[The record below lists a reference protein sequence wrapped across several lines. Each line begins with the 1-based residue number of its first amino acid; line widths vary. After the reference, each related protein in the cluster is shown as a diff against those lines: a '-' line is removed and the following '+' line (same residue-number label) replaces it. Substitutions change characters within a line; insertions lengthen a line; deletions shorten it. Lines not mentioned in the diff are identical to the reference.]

1 MNGEELIGRIE
12 GVATKARRLSLVLGL
27 GWVVVSLVGVLLG
40 VVLIDYVLR
49 LPTVPRTML
58 VLAGMFVVGLIVW
71 RKLVRPQKNAADVD
85 VIASRLESIYPVF
98 EGRLRSAVAFARA
111 RVPGSDRMQSQ
122 VIDEAG
128 SIAATVRMD
137 RVLEPAIAMRWMI
150 GAAISM
156 LIVVSGF
163 LSLSDELRGIVLKR
177 LFNPLANAEWP
188 KRVEIAFAG
197 EIPSEWPA
205 GQSLEIPLD
214 VRRGDSSRLSPVLIV
229 VDESGSERREQISRD
244 ADGRFV
250 AKLTPRLRDA
260 ERAGKWQVR
269 VRAGDGETESLRF
282 EVLPRPVLSGT
293 WMEVEPPTYAA
304 SALSNMGRSNAGRVS
319 PMPELIEVVEGS
331 RVRIGLSSNRPIRSD
346 GVSVEARRASGEVA
360 GDITIAMT
368 GEDRAFELSWIA
380 RESVKLR
387 LEATD
392 ERGIRS
398 ASTREIPVSVKTD
411 ALPRIVIENPRDAGD
426 RTADAVVPMSALVE
440 DDFGID
446 WVSLC
451 VVRVGSETAEAVVPL
466 VAGGE
471 RRGDRPNVNWE
482 VLDGDG
488 TVRRFRLRDE
498 LPLREL
504 AAAAGMTSEASGLE
518 PGTILEIW
526 LRGQD
531 NYEIDGVRH
540 PHVESQRVRLR
551 IISQDQLIAR
561 AMDELRAARSAVV
574 QARNA
579 TDRSRSEAGDLAR
592 DLENK
597 QTSDEADRAIAR
609 RLQQQQSGAAS
620 MVRQAADRLEQLAER
635 LAENRPTMEAG
646 GDPLRELADEVS
658 KQLRETAGESM
669 RAAMQA
675 LGRSGESGRSAGDRS
690 AELKTAEERQ
700 QQASDE
706 LSRAIERMEDAG
718 SLEQMLESAQGL
730 LENQR
735 RLSREAD
742 AVMQRNAG
750 RRMQDV
756 SAEDREEL
764 ARIASE
770 QEKAADRT
778 DALAERME
786 QTAEQLSSSDPS
798 TAEAMRQAA
807 RSARSQQTSQQQRS
821 AAGSV
826 GQNRASAA
834 RQSQQQA
841 ELGLQQIVGQLR
853 GAQQRKLEE
862 LKKQI
867 AELREQIERLI
878 KRQAGHNLDNLTIQG
893 PAAARAV
900 GERLLADWLRLSG
913 REGAD
918 AIEGVRP
925 DRLVTQQ
932 AQTERNTRDIGTKAA
947 DIEDG
952 AEPSARL
959 LRAAT
964 LMERALVSL
973 RDMNA
978 AGSPWTAALDAQ
990 SAALVALLEANEIVL
1005 EQERKNDEQLRA
1017 QQTEAIRAAFERIRE
1032 EHVKVMAET
1041 QRIESARDEAG
1052 RLGRADSVRL
1062 GRLPGDQGIV
1072 AEGLRAQ
1079 QQQLEGLQSTIFVWT
1094 NERAIGRTEDA
1105 RQKIAEGTTS
1115 RATQTLQAGVLKDID
1130 AILEGLKIEPREER
1144 FENAAGGGAGEGGAG
1159 QPPMEVPTE
1168 AELRLAKA
1176 LQEGINNETKQLDV
1190 AGAALKRDAESKRV
1204 AEAKVGVDVDANVA
1218 APADADAV
1226 RAAIEG
1232 AVAENKAATAR
1243 LGEEQSSLRGVLNEM
1258 LARASR
1264 GQVTLG
1270 EEPTDV
1276 SGLLQE
1282 DEKSEDDANFEGDL
1296 LGGDAGADQ
1305 QDQLVRRLGEGMT
1318 KSRVRLEVAGD
1329 VGSRTQEI
1337 QEKIVRDLDA
1347 MIEQA
1352 RQQQGGGSSSASASQ
1367 GQGNR
1372 PKPGEGEEQSQAS
1385 GGSSEAG
1392 SASASSASNGSAA
1405 GGNAA
1410 GGRDDGR
1417 SGTSLEETAEEW
1429 GRISPRL
1436 RGPVL
1441 ESRDD
1446 EIVERYR
1453 RLIEDYSRSI
1463 SVESSGGSSTG
1474 GAR

>member
-27 GWVVVSLVGVLLG
+27 GWVVVTLVAVLLG
-40 VVLIDYVLR
+40 VVLIDYALR
-49 LPTVPRTML
+49 LPAVPRTML
-58 VLAGMFVVGLIVW
+58 VLSGLFVVGLIAW
-71 RKLVRPQKNAADVD
+71 RKLVRPQRSAADVD
-85 VIASRLESIYPVF
+85 VIAGRLESIYPAF

-111 RVPGSDRMQSQ
+111 RVPGSDRMQAQ

-128 SIAATVRMD
+128 AIAATVRMD
-137 RVLEPAIAMRWMI
+137 RVLEPAIAMRWI
-150 GAAISM
+150 IAAS
-156 LIVVSGF
+156 LSLLFAFSGF
-163 LSLSDELRGIVLKR
+163 LSLNDELRGIVLKR
-177 LFNPLANAEWP
+177 LFNPLAKAEWP
-188 KRVEIAFAG
+188 NRVEIAFAG
-197 EIPSEWPA
+197 EIPTEWPA

-214 VRRGDSSRLSPVLIV
+214 VRRGDSSRLAPVLIV
-229 VDESGSERREQISRD
+229 VDESGSERREQMSRD
-244 ADGRFV
+244 ASGRFV

-260 ERAGKWQVR
+260 ERAGEWQVR

-282 EVLPRPVLSGT
+282 EVLPRPVLSGA
-293 WMEVEPPTYAA
+293 WIEVDPPAYAKRVLA
-304 SALSNMGRSNAGRVS
+304 DRGAAKAGRVS
-319 PMPELIEVVEGS
+319 PMPESIEVVEGS
-331 RVRIGLSSNRPIRSD
+331 RVRLGLSSNRPIKSG
-346 GVSVEARRASGEVA
+346 GVSVEAIRASGGLAEDVA
-360 GDITIAMT
+360 IAVS
-368 GEDRAFELSWIA
+368 GADRAFEIDWVA
-380 RESVKLR
+380 RESLRIR

-398 ASTREIPVSVKTD
+398 ASAREIPVAVKTD

-426 RTADAVVPMSALVE
+426 RTADAVVPLAALVE
-440 DDFGID
+440 DDFGLD

-451 VVRVGSETAEAVVPL
+451 VTRVGSEGAEAVIPL

-471 RRGDRPNVNWE
+471 RRGDRATVEWN

-488 TVRRFRLRDE
+488 TVRRFRLRDV

-504 AAAAGMTSEASGLE
+504 AAAAGATSEATALE

-540 PHVESQRVRLR
+540 PTVESQRVRLR
-551 IISQDQLIAR
+551 IISQEQLTAR

-592 DLENK
+592 DLAEK

-635 LAENRPTMEAG
+635 LAENRPDVDTA
-646 GDPLRELADEVS
+646 GDPLRELAGEVS
-658 KQLRETAGESM
+658 EQLRETAGESM
-669 RAAMQA
+669 RAATQA
-675 LGRSGESGRSAGDRS
+675 LGRSGESGRSAGDR
-690 AELKTAEERQ
+690 AQELKNAEERQ
-700 QQASDE
+700 RQASDE
-706 LSRAIERMEDAG
+706 LSRAIERLEDAG
-718 SLEQMLESAQGL
+718 SLEQMLESAQSL

-735 RLSREAD
+735 KLSREAD

-750 RRMQDV
+750 RRVQDV
-756 SAEDREEL
+756 SPEDREEL
-764 ARIASE
+764 ARIADE
-770 QEKAADRT
+770 QQKAADRT

-786 QTAEQLSSSDPS
+786 QTAEQLSKSDPS

-826 GQNRASAA
+826 GQNRASSA

-878 KRQAGHNLDNLTIQG
+878 KRQAGHNLDNLTLQG
-893 PAAARAV
+893 PAAVREV
-900 GERLLADWLRLSG
+900 GERLLADWVRLSG
-913 REGAD
+913 REGAA
-918 AIEGVRP
+918 AIEDIRP
-925 DRLVTQQ
+925 ERLVTQQ

-973 RDMNA
+973 RDVNA
-978 AGSPWTAALDAQ
+978 AGSPWEAALDAQ
-990 SAALVALLEANEIVL
+990 SAALVALLEANEIVR
-1005 EQERKNDEQLRA
+1005 EQERKNDEQIQA

-1032 EHVKVMAET
+1032 EHVNVMAET
-1041 QRIESARDEAG
+1041 QRIEAARDEAG
-1052 RLGRADSVRL
+1052 RLGRADNVRL
-1062 GRLPGDQGIV
+1062 GRLPGEQGIV

-1115 RATQTLQAGVLKDID
+1115 RTTQALQAGVLKDID
-1130 AILEGLKIEPREER
+1130 AILAGLKIEPREER
-1144 FENAAGGGAGEGGAG
+1144 FENAAGGGQGEGGAG
-1159 QPPMEVPTE
+1159 QPPAEVPTE

-1176 LQEGINNETKQLDV
+1176 LQEGINDETKTIDAMIAEMKRENEVQQG
-1190 AGAALKRDAESKRV
+1190 GA
-1204 AEAKVGVDVDANVA
+1204 
-1218 APADADAV
+1218 PDADAQ
-1226 RAAIEG
+1226 AAQAAGEK
-1232 AVAENKAATAR
+1232 AMEENKAAMSR
-1243 LGEEQSSLRGVLNEM
+1243 LGEEQSSLRGVLDEM
-1258 LARASR
+1258 LSRASR

-1276 SGLLQE
+1276 SGLLNE
-1282 DEKSEDDANFEGDL
+1282 DGKSEEDASLESDL

-1329 VGSRTQEI
+1329 AGSRTQEI
-1337 QEKIVRDLDA
+1337 QEKILRDLDA
-1347 MIEQA
+1347 LIEQA

-1372 PKPGEGEEQSQAS
+1372 PQPGEGEEQSQAS
-1385 GGSSEAG
+1385 GEASESG
-1392 SASASSASNGSAA
+1392 SASASSASSGGSA

-1463 SVESSGGSSTG
+1463 SVESSGGGSTG
-1474 GAR
+1474 GGR